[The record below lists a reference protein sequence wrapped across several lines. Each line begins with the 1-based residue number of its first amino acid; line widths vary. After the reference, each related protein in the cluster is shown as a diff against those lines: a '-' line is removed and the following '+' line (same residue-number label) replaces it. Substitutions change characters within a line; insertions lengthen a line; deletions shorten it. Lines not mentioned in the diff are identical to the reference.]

1 MGYPQY
7 SAYPNQATSSYPQ
20 YAYAAP
26 QLQIQQQPQVQTVQS
41 NADPRNVTASAKV
54 NDDVKKEATDKQQ
67 PHQAK
72 TATTATAT
80 ATTAPPTQMYGA
92 PPPSTTQQVVPRY
105 NDKGIYVAPPVHAPA
120 QYGTYHDVK
129 TSAGQYGATRG
140 QVAATRAY
148 APY

>member
-20 YAYAAP
+20 YAYAVP
-26 QLQIQQQPQVQTVQS
+26 QLQLQQQPQVQTVQS

-67 PHQAK
+67 PQQANISK
-72 TATTATAT
+72 VTTANV
-80 ATTAPPTQMYGA
+80 TTAPQTQMYGA
-92 PPPSTTQQVVPRY
+92 PPSSTTQIVPRY